1 MEAKP
6 RALRPPGRLFERATK
21 ADEGVGRGPG
31 GPTHNEGLI
40 MPIRVALDHK
50 TDYQYDRLV
59 PERVKHLS
67 IEVGLVAARRIGP
80 S

>member
-1 MEAKP
+1 
-6 RALRPPGRLFERATK
+6 
-21 ADEGVGRGPG
+21 
-31 GPTHNEGLI
+31 

-59 PERVKHLS
+59 PERVKHFS